1 MSLFSR
7 KTTEAKTAKAKKPAA
22 SAQAG
27 TAASAGSIGNAVTDA
42 HGVHTG
48 RRINR

>member
-7 KTTEAKTAKAKKPAA
+7 KTTEAKPAKAKKPA
-22 SAQAG
+22 SSQAG

-42 HGVHTG
+42 HGVHPG

>member
-7 KTTEAKTAKAKKPAA
+7 KTTEAKPAKAKKPV

-27 TAASAGSIGNAVTDA
+27 TAASAGSIGNVVTDA
-42 HGVHTG
+42 HGVHPG

>member
-7 KTTEAKTAKAKKPAA
+7 KTTEVQPAKVKKAV
-22 SAQAG
+22 SAQARK
-27 TAASAGSIGNAVTDA
+27 AASAGSIGNVVTDA
-42 HGVHTG
+42 HGVHPG